1 MPTNY
6 ITRYYMRPNL
16 TFLLLDN
23 NDEVAL
29 SEIMNQYDLCGG
41 DGLLCANQENIGSIL
56 DRILVYPYN
65 RELFEQDAKAWLYR
79 IKQMMNENAKYV
91 EDIPDPQPK

>member
-1 MPTNY
+1 MVPTNH

-16 TFLLLDN
+16 TFFQLDN
-23 NDEVAL
+23 NDEIAL
-29 SEIMNQYDLCGG
+29 SEIMHQYDLCEG

-56 DRILVYPYN
+56 DRILVYPQN

-79 IKQMMNENAKYV
+79 IKLMMKENSRY
-91 EDIPDPQPK
+91 IPDTPLT